1 MHSELRMHPRMP
13 TELNAVLNLP
23 QGISVDVVIRNI
35 SLGGVM
41 LEGDERMFEAIRQ
54 QTSLPVEVDVHFEL
68 EAQPV
73 YGRYRLIH
81 TTRKRQDLY
90 QMGFKALTMDIT
102 STELIRALLDTYEL
116 SRVE

>member
-13 TELNAVLNLP
+13 TELTATLNLP
-23 QGISVDVVIRNI
+23 QGISVDVIIRNI

-41 LEGDERMFEAIRQ
+41 LEGDERMFQVIQQ
-54 QTSLPVEVDVHFEL
+54 QTALPVEVDVHFEL

-81 TTRKRQDLY
+81 STRKRQDLY

-102 STELIRALLDTYEL
+102 SIELIRELLNNHEL
-116 SRVE
+116 TRVE